1 METNLLISYLAQ
13 LVISFGLIN
22 VWLIRFKKST
32 AYRGGNASNM
42 FEEFKVYGLPRFMV
56 YIVGGLKILIAFAM
70 LAGFIY
76 PAILVSAAYLLA
88 FLMLGAI
95 FMHIKVSDPFMKA
108 LPAICMF
115 LLSVTVILMNSIL

>member
-13 LVISFGLIN
+13 LVIAFGLIN

-32 AYRGGNASNM
+32 AYRGGNASDM

-56 YIVGGLKILIAFAM
+56 YIVGSLKILIALTM
-70 LAGFIY
+70 LIGFIY
-76 PAILVSAAYLLA
+76 PLILVPAGYLLA
-88 FLMLGAI
+88 ILMSGAI
-95 FMHIKVSDPFMKA
+95 LMHIKVKDPLMKA

-115 LLSVTVILMNSIL
+115 LLSVTVILMNSIF